1 MERGRENLA
10 ALSYTEGFS
19 GEVLSDVAF
28 KYGEDFF
35 LGDVVTVIN
44 KYGIEKN
51 VRVLSAIES
60 EDENGTKLLP
70 QFNI

>member
-1 MERGRENLA
+1 VERGRENLA
-10 ALSYTEGFS
+10 TLSYTEGFS

-28 KYGEDFF
+28 KYGQDFF
-35 LGDVVTVIN
+35 IGDTVTVIN
-44 KYGIEKN
+44 KYGIQKN

-60 EDENGTKLLP
+60 EDEAGVKLLP

>member
-1 MERGRENLA
+1 MR
-10 ALSYTEGFS
+10 FS
-19 GEVLSDVAF
+19 DIAF
-28 KYGEDFF
+28 KYGEDFN

-44 KYGIEKN
+44 KYGIQKN

-60 EDENGTKLLP
+60 EDESGTKLLP